1 MDKGEVARRLL
12 GTALDMFLRPNQDPV
27 SIHCL
32 AMAGG
37 EIAEGLAKNAG
48 VAPFLDHITATF
60 PDRKIEDIR
69 NIQRQFYNA
78 FKHMFTR
85 DGKERQDQ
93 DVLERFDAA
102 INDHTLFHGWY
113 DLMLSGT
120 STPVEAQ
127 VFQAWYFAKYRE
139 KVSPDADMSGI
150 METFP
155 NLPALPAHRQL
166 DRLRD
171 VIRKTKKNSA
181 VMQDPRTDRRPLV
194 LPMN

>member
-102 INDHTLFHGWY
+102 INDHTYFTAGTTVCCPARPARSKHRFSKHGISRSIEKRSARTPTCRGLWR
-113 DLMLSGT
+113 LS
-120 STPVEAQ
+120 Q
-127 VFQAWYFAKYRE
+127 IFQHCR
-139 KVSPDADMSGI
+139 
-150 METFP
+150 
-155 NLPALPAHRQL
+155 
-166 DRLRD
+166 
-171 VIRKTKKNSA
+171 
-181 VMQDPRTDRRPLV
+181 RTD
-194 LPMN
+194 NWTAYAT